1 MLPPTAIAEYL
12 ISVTSIKTM
21 RSERI
26 AGNFSRDRQLNEPRG
41 ECRRGGRRFGA
52 GRKRGAGKWGEETV
66 VIRVP
71 KSRVEQVLAFLENS
85 EPIEMI

>member
-1 MLPPTAIAEYL
+1 
-12 ISVTSIKTM
+12 
-21 RSERI
+21 
-26 AGNFSRDRQLNEPRG
+26 
-41 ECRRGGRRFGA
+41 
-52 GRKRGAGKWGEETV
+52 V